1 VISPGHE
8 AIVGGGPNDR
18 LVLLADRLWSETRGA
33 PPAADAMTRSGT
45 RQAGAT
51 LH

>member
-33 PPAADAMTRSGT
+33 PTADAMTRSGA
-45 RQAGAT
+45 RQATAT